1 MLTFRPRN
9 RRRRVAGVPTLVVAL
24 LCLGPTLAACT
35 TASPGTTEASDPR
48 LPAPPGYSNQQLI
61 FDDQFLGTSLD
72 QTKWSPVLGADGV
85 TWNNYDSLPSPYSG
99 PNTPVGEEVAM
110 FGPSQ
115 VRVDNGLT
123 LTAQRNTNQWA
134 GAYPWISGVV
144 TTEGKFSL
152 PTSGWYVQVK
162 AKMPD
167 TSQGM
172 WPAIWFL
179 RGPSGSPNNELDLQ
193 EGGQEDFLDPNLEM
207 HSDYFSDQ
215 GQEHQAVDTG
225 VDLSG
230 GYHIYGVE
238 FIPGRSITGYFDGRQ
253 VWQIPASS
261 GTTITGEPYEIILQ
275 LEVASQQASGG
286 HTTTSGATPSAS
298 MEVAEVQ
305 AYSSNRQDSPRSR
318 SRRSGHLAGN

>member
-1 MLTFRPRN
+1 M
-9 RRRRVAGVPTLVVAL
+9 
-24 LCLGPTLAACT
+24 
-35 TASPGTTEASDPR
+35 
-48 LPAPPGYSNQQLI
+48 PAPLGYTNQQLI
-61 FDDQFLGTSLD
+61 FDDQFRGTSLD
-72 QTKWSPVLGADGV
+72 PTKWSPLLGADGI
-85 TWNNYDSLPSPYSG
+85 TWNNFGSLPSPYSG

-134 GAYPWISGVV
+134 GSYPWISGVV

-179 RGPSGSPNNELDLQ
+179 RGPSGSPDNELDLQ

-215 GQEHQAVDTG
+215 GEQQQAVDTG
-225 VDLSG
+225 VDLSS

-238 FIPGRSITGYFDGRQ
+238 FIPGRSITGFFDGRQ
-253 VWQIPASS
+253 VWQILASS

-275 LEVASQQASGG
+275 LEVASQPASG
-286 HTTTSGATPSAS
+286 HTMTSGATPSAS

-305 AYSSNRQDSPRSR
+305 AYS
-318 SRRSGHLAGN
+318 

>member
-48 LPAPPGYSNQQLI
+48 PPAPPGYSNQQLI

-144 TTEGKFSL
+144 TTEGKF
-152 PTSGWYVQVK
+152 
-162 AKMPD
+162 
-167 TSQGM
+167 
-172 WPAIWFL
+172 
-179 RGPSGSPNNELDLQ
+179 
-193 EGGQEDFLDPNLEM
+193 
-207 HSDYFSDQ
+207 
-215 GQEHQAVDTG
+215 
-225 VDLSG
+225 
-230 GYHIYGVE
+230 
-238 FIPGRSITGYFDGRQ
+238 
-253 VWQIPASS
+253 
-261 GTTITGEPYEIILQ
+261 
-275 LEVASQQASGG
+275 
-286 HTTTSGATPSAS
+286 
-298 MEVAEVQ
+298 
-305 AYSSNRQDSPRSR
+305 
-318 SRRSGHLAGN
+318 